1 MPPATTVD
9 GIRVIAPVFTIVD
22 LAAHLDK
29 GELTRALNEADRL
42 TIVDPDELASL
53 VESLRNRRGIRGLRS
68 LLCDYTRTDS
78 DLERQFLALVKRAG
92 LPRPRTQ
99 AELHGFRVDFYWPGL
114 KLVVETDGLTYHRTP
129 SQQAADRRRD
139 QILTAAGL
147 RCVRFTNAQV
157 RQESD
162 EVAETLRQ
170 LGKQA

>member
-92 LPRPRTQ
+92 LPRPRTSPTT
-99 AELHGFRVDFYWPGL
+99 ALHPSKRRTAGATRSSRPPAFDVS
-114 KLVVETDGLTYHRTP
+114 VSRTP
-129 SQQAADRRRD
+129 RCARNRTKWPRR
-139 QILTAAGL
+139 
-147 RCVRFTNAQV
+147 
-157 RQESD
+157 
-162 EVAETLRQ
+162 
-170 LGKQA
+170 